1 MNDDRTI
8 RDRLAD
14 SQTQEKVRE
23 AVADLANAL
32 ASPSMQTVLQSFEGL
47 EEGRPPIPAT
57 VVETEHLRT
66 LLAAYTRMETDMAEA
81 RRLMEPFEEISTR
94 YPREPDHANVEM
106 FVGLAPFRALAAFYN
121 KGEE

>member
-1 MNDDRTI
+1 M
-8 RDRLAD
+8 AD
-14 SQTQEKVRE
+14 SLTQEKVRE
-23 AVADLANAL
+23 AVAY
-32 ASPSMQTVLQSFEGL
+32 L
-47 EEGRPPIPAT
+47 EAWGRAYDDAHNEPVNWCADEDPAVT
-57 VVETEHLRT
+57 QRREAIRT

>member
-23 AVADLANAL
+23 AIEKLRGVCEYEANLGVGMFAVAD
-32 ASPSMQTVLQSFEGL
+32 
-47 EEGRPPIPAT
+47 
-57 VVETEHLRT
+57 LRT
-66 LLAAYTRMETDMAEA
+66 LLAAYTRMEADMAEA

>member
-1 MNDDRTI
+1 M
-8 RDRLAD
+8 AD
-14 SQTQEKVRE
+14 SLTQEKVRE
-23 AVADLANAL
+23 AVAR
-32 ASPSMQTVLQSFEGL
+32 LQNVVADYDREFAAFGDRSWFRDDEVDCN
-47 EEGRPPIPAT
+47 PA
-57 VVETEHLRT
+57 HLRT